1 MKRVVSVHFEG
12 RAVRAEIEESI
23 EINAPVAKWFAVT
36 NDWHKVPDYV
46 ESFTKFEPTTEK
58 EERVGS
64 RFAYVLKAAGV
75 EMKGELEVSEWEK
88 DKGWR
93 MTSVA
98 GMKTKAQWLFEP
110 VTENSSRVTFV
121 SEYEVPGSFLGAI
134 ADKLVV
140 ERTNESN
147 AEKSLQ
153 NMKRLVEGA

>member
-1 MKRVVSVHFEG
+1 VSVN
-12 RAVRAEIEESI
+12 IERRDMMAKVEKSI
-23 EINAPVAKWFAVT
+23 EINAPVSEVFAVA
-36 NDWHKVPDYV
+36 NDWHKVLDYM

-58 EERVGS
+58 EEGAGS
-64 RFAYVLKAAGV
+64 RFAYALKAAGV

-98 GMKTKAQWLFEP
+98 GMKTEAQWLFEP
-110 VTENSSRVTFV
+110 VTENRSRVTFV
-121 SEYEVPGSFLGAI
+121 TEYEVPGSFLGAI

-140 ERTNESN
+140 ERTNEAN

-153 NMKRLVEGA
+153 NIKRLVEGG

>member
-1 MKRVVSVHFEG
+1 VSVN
-12 RAVRAEIEESI
+12 IERRDMMAKVEKSI
-23 EINAPVAKWFAVT
+23 EINAPVSEVFAVA
-36 NDWHKVPDYV
+36 NDWHKVLDYM

-58 EERVGS
+58 EEGAGS
-64 RFAYVLKAAGV
+64 RFAYALKAAGV

-98 GMKTKAQWLFEP
+98 GMKTEAQWLFEP

-121 SEYEVPGSFLGAI
+121 TEYEVPGSFLGAI

-140 ERTNESN
+140 ERTNEAN

-153 NMKRLVEGA
+153 NIKRLVEGG